1 MNGDC
6 DFCMDD
12 KEEGQAEQAEREIQ
26 RWRESV
32 TEPCQIL
39 KLDYTLIRCD
49 AMVSTNQPH
58 KSLLCVSIQPSIY
71 PTICLS
77 TVQGNKR
84 MIQTERRGAT
94 RSGWQQQ
101 KEPNNV
107 IGVMIV
113 VGCVPLLLVPAPQH
127 VDAYIF
133 TATLLLLGNVPLQV
147 GGHLFR

>member
-1 MNGDC
+1 
-6 DFCMDD
+6 MDD
-12 KEEGQAEQAEREIQ
+12 EKEGQAEQAEREIQ
-26 RWRESV
+26 GWRESV

-58 KSLLCVSIQPSIY
+58 KSLICVSIH
-71 PTICLS
+71 LS
-77 TVQGNKR
+77 THLSTHLSIHRSRQYKDDPDR
-84 MIQTERRGAT
+84 CRGAT

-127 VDAYIF
+127 IDAYIF

>member
-1 MNGDC
+1 
-6 DFCMDD
+6 MDD

-58 KSLLCVSIQPSIY
+58 KSLLCLSIY
-71 PTICLS
+71 PQICPS

-84 MIQTERRGAT
+84 MIQTKRRGAT

-127 VDAYIF
+127 IDAYIF